1 MPVQAARHAEPTR
14 SNDLPCAANE
24 PETALARAERHVRE
38 GEARVARQREIIANM
53 DRGDFLEAAARGR
66 ALLRCLRRS
75 LVTFRDH
82 HERLNA
88 EEATSRPRP

>member
-1 MPVQAARHAEPTR
+1 
-14 SNDLPCAANE
+14 
-24 PETALARAERHVRE
+24 
-38 GEARVARQREIIANM
+38 VARQREIVADM